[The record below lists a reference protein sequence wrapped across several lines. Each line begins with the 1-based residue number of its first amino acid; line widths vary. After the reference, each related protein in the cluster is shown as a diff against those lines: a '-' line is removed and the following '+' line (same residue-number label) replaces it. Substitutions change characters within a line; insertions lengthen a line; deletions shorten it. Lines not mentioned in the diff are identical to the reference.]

1 MNRGKQH
8 VDEDLL
14 IRFVIGETNDKE
26 AAIVEQW
33 IHSSAENAARFEV
46 LSKVWAAT
54 KDPTRVVPAD
64 VDIDSAWGNL
74 KSRMDDYA
82 EIEMR
87 HGKKERSLSFYMVRI
102 AAVFV
107 IGILI
112 FSIYKY
118 QNVQLGQV
126 QLASSDSTIN
136 DNPLPD
142 GTLISLNQNSV
153 IEYQKD
159 FSDKERKVK
168 MSGEAFFKVQP
179 DPERPFVVEAQ
190 EAIITVLG
198 TSFNVKAL
206 NDESAVEVMV
216 EEGLVELANPD
227 KSQTTKLRIGE
238 KGIYIRETSEV
249 KKETDLDVEALYW
262 LNKTLLFRDTELSMV
277 FSTLEKLYEV
287 EIKVE
292 NKEILNCKLTAKFS
306 NETIDH
312 ILEHISIIFEL
323 KTEKKAKTITIN
335 GNGCQ

>member
-87 HGKKERSLSFYMVRI
+87 HGKKERSLSYYMVRI

-107 IGILI
+107 IGMLI

-118 QNVQLGQV
+118 QNVQL
-126 QLASSDSTIN
+126 
-136 DNPLPD
+136 
-142 GTLISLNQNSV
+142 
-153 IEYQKD
+153 
-159 FSDKERKVK
+159 
-168 MSGEAFFKVQP
+168 
-179 DPERPFVVEAQ
+179 
-190 EAIITVLG
+190 
-198 TSFNVKAL
+198 
-206 NDESAVEVMV
+206 
-216 EEGLVELANPD
+216 
-227 KSQTTKLRIGE
+227 
-238 KGIYIRETSEV
+238 
-249 KKETDLDVEALYW
+249 
-262 LNKTLLFRDTELSMV
+262 
-277 FSTLEKLYEV
+277 
-287 EIKVE
+287 
-292 NKEILNCKLTAKFS
+292 
-306 NETIDH
+306 
-312 ILEHISIIFEL
+312 
-323 KTEKKAKTITIN
+323 
-335 GNGCQ
+335 